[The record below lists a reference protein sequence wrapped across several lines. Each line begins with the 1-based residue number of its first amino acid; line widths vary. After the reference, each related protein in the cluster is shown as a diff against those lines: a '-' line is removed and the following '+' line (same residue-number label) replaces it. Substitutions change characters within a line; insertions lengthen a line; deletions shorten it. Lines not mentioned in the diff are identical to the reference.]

1 MASSLERV
9 ILGYIIRIWCQS
21 NEASYVDWGEDEKAA
36 RLTSFQLDG
45 RREPLC
51 LTRM

>member
-1 MASSLERV
+1 MASSFERV
-9 ILGYIIRIWCQS
+9 ILGYITGVKT
-21 NEASYVDWGEDEKAA
+21 NEGAKVMELA
-36 RLTSFQLDG
+36 SFQLDG